1 MIKTHKPRGH
11 FWTNASVFQQSKEI
25 RNINYE
31 DCTPPATS
39 ILSPDPED
47 GLRPSERSAK
57 RRRIE
62 TLADNF
68 LNGESLALSCC
79 RPTAASLKASVEGNE
94 RSRRGE
100 KWTLPGYE
108 LSEDENEIWVDLDDS
123 WTQIRQP
130 RPKHS
135 AKSNS
140 RPRIPKATTVEPVT
154 RRSDMDAHSLMEV
167 VEAQSTCKAV
177 PRRTVPKLSTQP
189 SSEALSIAAALR
201 NRNTHRAASERPLR
215 LDSSSQADTPEEEAV
230 GSQSAPTP
238 AARPRYF
245 RTRKPAGTEW
255 LLRRNTVLHEVS
267 PDESVDE
274 LGRSTMGAT
283 PSRTQGEALV
293 PDPEQELEGLP
304 ELHPQTAQPVTLGPG
319 KSSADPLSLSFS
331 QKMAAA
337 AQEAGNRSPKSS
349 HTVIEEAGNR
359 SPKSSHTV
367 IEEAGKRSQLAPHL
381 SQDDSQ
387 ARLLSKY
394 GFSGSSRTSWH
405 AVNEASSIS
414 IANETSAAEVDEATL
429 TSRMIRNDLEDLTEV
444 DGGSTKGT
452 RKISA
457 KQSAGSSRRQ
467 SDRSRAHT
475 SEETDGAR
483 VLDSTKAQHGYTES
497 GTAQEGGTPFMFRK
511 KKGSKIDHHT
521 ADPVSIADKSAQTR
535 KPVRSA
541 TSKKVRE
548 AGYNVQGDNNEV
560 HSPGAPQYN
569 LKMRPH
575 ESPTK
580 GPDLSLMEEH
590 MNSKLPQD
598 SGATRRS
605 SGVKRALRKS
615 MEQAGATFDRVADSP
630 VSSQVKTSP
639 VLGEARSGTYLFQ
652 TTAGSSSVRY
662 EGNQA
667 QEHLIRQ
674 EWQDDGTSN
683 DDVGHQSL
691 HNTAETARR
700 ETLSGSQ
707 EPWLGTQ
714 NMLYQAQRDLYIS
727 PEKPTGTPSLNLDET
742 FASTAPPADSVN
754 RLPLRELSQE
764 NLPSTQAMM
773 NAWSPWTAVKK
784 PRAAHEI
791 LPSGAADSPLVPT
804 SLNRPQNK
812 SVSDLK
818 QPKPTP
824 GSAHGDAGSKN
835 RRSSLRFSSKTTTSP
850 AQPSRLE
857 FSITKSSSAEGEEP
871 SRNPSSSANKFE
883 PTSKPSAALRH
894 SSQDRPPNTAST
906 WHPSTLVPS
915 QPTHVDN
922 QTSSYETRHSLP
934 RNAEGGSQ
942 ATMTYEFPSFG
953 AMTGLDAGR
962 EVGVPRREDAEVV
975 GNMSQGSIDRA
986 VEGLARDVL
995 VRSTEEMK
1003 GVWG

>member
-47 GLRPSERSAK
+47 DLRPSERSAK

-68 LNGESLALSCC
+68 LNGEPLALSCC

-123 WTQIRQP
+123 GTQIRQP

-201 NRNTHRAASERPLR
+201 NRNIHGAASERPLR

-230 GSQSAPTP
+230 RSQSAPTP

-293 PDPEQELEGLP
+293 PGPEQELEGLP
-304 ELHPQTAQPVTLGPG
+304 ELHRQAAQPVTLGPG

-349 HTVIEEAGNR
+349 HTVIEE
-359 SPKSSHTV
+359 T
-367 IEEAGKRSQLAPHL
+367 GKRSQLAHHL

-405 AVNEASSIS
+405 AVNEASSVS

-429 TSRMIRNDLEDLTEV
+429 TSRMIRNDPEELTEG
-444 DGGSTKGT
+444 DGGSTKAT
-452 RKISA
+452 QSISA

-483 VLDSTKAQHGYTES
+483 LLDSAKAQHGYTES
-497 GTAQEGGTPFMFRK
+497 GTAQKGGTPFMFRK
-511 KKGSKIDHHT
+511 KKGSKFDHHT
-521 ADPVSIADKSAQTR
+521 ADPVSAANKSAQAR

-541 TSKKVRE
+541 TSNRAREPASHAEEYGSEVRCLT
-548 AGYNVQGDNNEV
+548 ASQ
-560 HSPGAPQYN
+560 PGP
-569 LKMRPH
+569 RPKPDD
-575 ESPTK
+575 SLTK
-580 GPDLSLMEEH
+580 EPGLSLMEEH
-590 MNSKLPQD
+590 MNLKLPQD
-598 SGATRRS
+598 SGSTRRS
-605 SGVKRALRKS
+605 SGVKRALHKS
-615 MEQAGATFDRVADSP
+615 MEEAGATFDRVTVSP

-639 VLGEARSGTYLFQ
+639 VSGELGPGNSLLES
-652 TTAGSSSVRY
+652 TAGSSSVRY

-667 QEHLIRQ
+667 QEHLVRQ
-674 EWQDDGTSN
+674 EWQDNGISD

-691 HNTAETARR
+691 HNTAEPARR

-714 NMLYQAQRDLYIS
+714 NMLYQAQRDLFIS

-742 FASTAPPADSVN
+742 FASTAPPAESVN

-784 PRAAHEI
+784 PRAAHEN
-791 LPSGAADSPLVPT
+791 LPGGAADSPLVPT

-824 GSAHGDAGSKN
+824 GSAHEDAGSKN

-850 AQPSRLE
+850 ALPSRLD
-857 FSITKSSSAEGEEP
+857 FSITKSSSTEGEEHP
-871 SRNPSSSANKFE
+871 RNQSSSGNKYD
-883 PTSKPSAALRH
+883 PTSKPPNAPRDDA
-894 SSQDRPPNTAST
+894 SQDRRADLAAT
-906 WHPSTLVPS
+906 WDPSTFILS
-915 QPTHVDN
+915 QPSHAN
-922 QTSSYETRHSLP
+922 IQTSSSEARHSLP
-934 RNAEGGSQ
+934 HHVQNDSQ
-942 ATMTYEFPSFG
+942 VTVTDGFPSFG
-953 AMTGLDAGR
+953 DMTGFDAAR
-962 EVGVPRREDAEVV
+962 EEGDLRREDAGLA

-1003 GVWG
+1003 EVWG

>member
-47 GLRPSERSAK
+47 DLRPSERSAK

-68 LNGESLALSCC
+68 LNGEPLALSCC

-140 RPRIPKATTVEPVT
+140 RPRIPKATTIEPVT
-154 RRSDMDAHSLMEV
+154 RRSDMDPHSLMEV

-201 NRNTHRAASERPLR
+201 NRNIHRAASERPLR

-230 GSQSAPTP
+230 RSQSAPTP

-293 PDPEQELEGLP
+293 PGPEQELEGLP
-304 ELHPQTAQPVTLGPG
+304 ELHRQAAQPVTLGPG

-337 AQEAGNRSPKSS
+337 AQEAGNRSPKCS
-349 HTVIEEAGNR
+349 HTVIED
-359 SPKSSHTV
+359 T
-367 IEEAGKRSQLAPHL
+367 GKRSQLAYHL

-387 ARLLSKY
+387 ARLLNKH
-394 GFSGSSRTSWH
+394 GFSGSSRTSLH
-405 AVNEASSIS
+405 AVNEASSIPIS
-414 IANETSAAEVDEATL
+414 NETSAAEVDEATL
-429 TSRMIRNDLEDLTEV
+429 TSRMIRNDPEDLTEV

-452 RKISA
+452 RTMSA
-457 KQSAGSSRRQ
+457 KQSARSSRRQ
-467 SDRSRAHT
+467 SVRNRAHT
-475 SEETDGAR
+475 SEETDEAR
-483 VLDSTKAQHGYTES
+483 VLDCAIAQHGYTES

-511 KKGSKIDHHT
+511 KRGSKSDHHT
-521 ADPVSIADKSAQTR
+521 ADPVSTADKSAQAR
-535 KPVRSA
+535 KPAQSA

-548 AGYNVQGDNNEV
+548 AVYNVQEDDNEV
-560 HSPGAPQYN
+560 HSPGAPHYN

-615 MEQAGATFDRVADSP
+615 IEQAGATFDRVAGSP

-639 VLGEARSGTYLFQ
+639 VLGEARSGNSLLE

-683 DDVGHQSL
+683 DVVGHQSL

-714 NMLYQAQRDLYIS
+714 NMLYQAQRDLFIS

-742 FASTAPPADSVN
+742 FASTAPPAESVN
-754 RLPLRELSQE
+754 RFPLRELSQE

-871 SRNPSSSANKFE
+871 LKNQSFSANKYD
-883 PTSKPSAALRH
+883 PTPKPPKAPRDASNDHPSDL
-894 SSQDRPPNTAST
+894 TST
-906 WHPSTLVPS
+906 WDPSTLVAS
-915 QPTHVDN
+915 QPSHVDN
-922 QTSSYETRHSLP
+922 QTSSSEARHSLP
-934 RNAEGGSQ
+934 RHVQNDSQ
-942 ATMTYEFPSFG
+942 ATVTNDFPSFG
-953 AMTGLDAGR
+953 DLAGFDAAR
-962 EVGVPRREDAEVV
+962 EEGDLRREDAGLA

-1003 GVWG
+1003 EVWG

>member
-47 GLRPSERSAK
+47 DLRPSERSAK

-68 LNGESLALSCC
+68 LNGEPLALSCC

-140 RPRIPKATTVEPVT
+140 RPRIPKATTIEPVT

-177 PRRTVPKLSTQP
+177 PLRTVPKLSTQP

-201 NRNTHRAASERPLR
+201 NRNIHRAASERPLR

-293 PDPEQELEGLP
+293 PGPEQELEGLP
-304 ELHPQTAQPVTLGPG
+304 ELHRQAAQPVTLGPG

-337 AQEAGNRSPKSS
+337 AQEAGPKSS
-349 HTVIEEAGNR
+349 HTVIEE
-359 SPKSSHTV
+359 T
-367 IEEAGKRSQLAPHL
+367 GKRSQLAHHL
-381 SQDDSQ
+381 SQDNSQ

-405 AVNEASSIS
+405 VVNEASSIS
-414 IANETSAAEVDEATL
+414 IANETSAAEADEATL
-429 TSRMIRNDLEDLTEV
+429 TSGIDCDEREDLTKDDNESKK
-444 DGGSTKGT
+444 GKRTTLARKST
-452 RKISA
+452 
-457 KQSAGSSRRQ
+457 GSSRRQ
-467 SDRSRAHT
+467 SVRNRAHT

-483 VLDSTKAQHGYTES
+483 VLDSATAQHGYTES
-497 GTAQEGGTPFMFRK
+497 GTAHEGGTPFMFRK
-511 KKGSKIDHHT
+511 KRGSKSDHHT
-521 ADPVSIADKSAQTR
+521 ADPVSTADKSAQAR

-541 TSKKVRE
+541 TLDRAREPASHAEESRSEVRCLT
-548 AGYNVQGDNNEV
+548 ASQPK
-560 HSPGAPQYN
+560 H
-569 LKMRPH
+569 RPKPDD
-575 ESPTK
+575 SPTK
-580 GPDLSLMEEH
+580 EPELSLMEEH

-598 SGATRRS
+598 SGSTRRS
-605 SGVKRALRKS
+605 SDVKRALRKS
-615 MEQAGATFDRVADSP
+615 MEEAGATFDRVAVSP
-630 VSSQVKTSP
+630 AYSQVRNNPISGE
-639 VLGEARSGTYLFQ
+639 LGPGDPLLE
-652 TTAGSSSVRY
+652 TTAGSSSAPY
-662 EGNQA
+662 ERTQA
-667 QEHLIRQ
+667 EEHLVRQ
-674 EWQDDGTSN
+674 EWQDDGNPNN
-683 DDVGHQSL
+683 DFGHQSL
-691 HNTAETARR
+691 HNTAEPAGR

-714 NMLYQAQRDLYIS
+714 NMLYQAQRDLFIS

-742 FASTAPPADSVN
+742 FASTAPPADALK

-871 SRNPSSSANKFE
+871 LKNQSFSANKYD
-883 PTSKPSAALRH
+883 PTPKPPKAPRDASNDHPSDL
-894 SSQDRPPNTAST
+894 TST
-906 WHPSTLVPS
+906 WDPSTLVAS
-915 QPTHVDN
+915 QPSHVDN
-922 QTSSYETRHSLP
+922 QTSSSEARHSLP
-934 RNAEGGSQ
+934 RHVQNDSQ
-942 ATMTYEFPSFG
+942 ATVTNDFPSFG
-953 AMTGLDAGR
+953 DLAGFDAAR
-962 EVGVPRREDAEVV
+962 EEGDLRREDAGLA

-1003 GVWG
+1003 EVWG